1 MSEAIHILLV
11 EDNEG
16 DIFLTKEAFQEKGIY
31 NDISVVRDGK
41 EAIDFLSKTE
51 NYVNAPSADLVLMD
65 INLPKKNGIEVL
77 KYIRDNEQ
85 LKELPVIMVTTS
97 SSEIDK
103 RESFKNGVNFFM
115 TKPLEVNDFLNAII
129 NLKRFNIT
137 IKK

>member
-1 MSEAIHILLV
+1 M
-11 EDNEG
+11 
-16 DIFLTKEAFQEKGIY
+16 
-31 NDISVVRDGK
+31 
-41 EAIDFLSKTE
+41 SKTE